1 MMQTEEETNDPVNP
15 SHYKSGGIE
24 CIEAIKAA
32 LTKEEFKV
40 YCKGN
45 AIKYIWREDLKDQNI
60 VDLQKSVW
68 YLLKQIE
75 ELEQL

>member
-1 MMQTEEETNDPVNP
+1 MQTEEETNDPVNP
-15 SHYKSGGIE
+15 NHYKSGGIE

-32 LTKEEFKV
+32 LTKEEFKG